1 MSHSL
6 PAATLFSPIVPETR
20 TYTSNQHIANMASE
34 KDNGVLSDPEGNE
47 EAAREQ
53 LKKAHLQDADKPDAS
68 AHDPS
73 TGVPSPEEP
82 GATSEG
88 RGRLQKK
95 RSYDEV
101 EGEPAQQ
108 ATTVSA
114 KQHTRKRSRDSTAEE
129 DVLNNGQR
137 KSHEHER
144 TGNEAA
150 DAHAEA
156 NGSAKPPRPGTPEQ
170 GPDARSEAAGETLAS
185 PKTKRSRLHS
195 TDATETTAAQED
207 AKKEGATKLPPGS
220 AFANT
225 SSASP
230 FGALAG
236 SKSPSTEPQTSAS
249 AFSSSAFGSLAASS
263 SSGFGALGKNS
274 GGPGLGGGFASGV
287 KSPLNTK
294 ENENPTPT
302 GGFGGTL
309 GQQSAFSSA
318 GGSGSGFGSS
328 ASAFSSLGSSKSSGG
343 FGSSLAGATGGSGFG
358 SLGGAGLSSFASGK
372 PTAPFGGSAKSA
384 KPFGAKNDDDEDDGG
399 DDEEDERSGMKS
411 PLSQEEE
418 KQDERFY
425 EQSLETGEEGEVT
438 EFSCRSK
445 LYNYAAVDGGKK
457 EWRERGIGVLK
468 LNVKMPAPDDQDA
481 KLTARLLIRAD
492 GSHRIML
499 NTPIKKELKFGDQ
512 SGEKPQSGNILFSGT
527 IDEKP
532 DLALL
537 QLKLKHINALELYDK
552 IKALQASM

>member
-1 MSHSL
+1 M
-6 PAATLFSPIVPETR
+6 AA
-20 TYTSNQHIANMASE
+20 E
-34 KDNGVLSDPEGNE
+34 KDNGVLSDTEGSE
-47 EAAREQ
+47 KATREQ

-68 AHDPS
+68 AHDPTYEAVTS
-73 TGVPSPEEP
+73 TDTIGTAFE
-82 GATSEG
+82 A

-101 EGEPAQQ
+101 EGVSAQD
-108 ATTVSA
+108 ATTSTR
-114 KQHTRKRSRDSTAEE
+114 QHTRKRSRDSTAEE

-137 KSHEHER
+137 KSHELER
-144 TGNEAA
+144 TGNEVA

-156 NGSAKPPRPGTPEQ
+156 NASAKPPRPGTPEQ
-170 GPDARSEAAGETLAS
+170 GTDARSEPAVETLTS

-195 TDATETTAAQED
+195 TDATEVTTTQED
-207 AKKEGATKLPPGS
+207 LKKEEATKLPPGS
-220 AFANT
+220 AFGNA

-236 SKSPSTEPQTSAS
+236 SKSPSAEAQTSAS
-249 AFSSSAFGSLAASS
+249 AFSSSAFGALAASS
-263 SSGFGALGKNS
+263 SSGFGALGKTT
-274 GGPGLGGGFASGV
+274 GGPGVGGGFGSGA

-294 ENENPTPT
+294 ENDKPPST
-302 GGFGGTL
+302 GGFGGAL
-309 GQQSAFSSA
+309 GQQSAFSAA
-318 GGSGSGFGSS
+318 GSSGSGFGSS
-328 ASAFSSLGSSKSSGG
+328 SSGFLSLGSKSASG

-358 SLGGAGLSSFASGK
+358 SLGGGGLSSFASGK
-372 PTAPFGGSAKSA
+372 PTAPFGVSAKSA
-384 KPFGAKNDDDEDDGG
+384 KPFGAKNDEDEDDGG
-399 DDEEDERSGMKS
+399 DDEEDDRSGMKS

-445 LYNYAAVDGGKK
+445 LYNYAAVESGKK

-468 LNVKMPAPDDQDA
+468 LNVKKPAPDDEDA

-499 NTPIKKELKFGDQ
+499 NTPIKKELQFGDRC
-512 SGEKPQSGNILFSGT
+512 GEKPQGGNVLFSGT
-527 IDEKP
+527 IDDKP

-552 IKALQASM
+552 IKDLQASM

>member
-1 MSHSL
+1 
-6 PAATLFSPIVPETR
+6 
-20 TYTSNQHIANMASE
+20 MASE
-34 KDNGVLSDPEGNE
+34 KDNGVLSDPEGKE
-47 EAAREQ
+47 KATREQ
-53 LKKAHLQDADKPDAS
+53 LEKARLQDAEKPDAS
-68 AHDPS
+68 VLHPTIEDMTS
-73 TGVPSPEEP
+73 TEP
-82 GATSEG
+82 TAAASEA

-101 EGEPAQQ
+101 EGESGQEAI
-108 ATTVSA
+108 TVSA

-129 DVLNNGQR
+129 HVLNNGQR

-144 TGNEAA
+144 TGTEAV
-150 DAHAEA
+150 DAHIEA
-156 NGSAKPPRPGTPEQ
+156 NGSDKPPPRQGTPEQ
-170 GPDARSEAAGETLAS
+170 GADTCSEPAEEILTS
-185 PKTKRSRLHS
+185 PKTKRSRLHA
-195 TDATETTAAQED
+195 TDATEPSTTQED
-207 AKKEGATKLPPGS
+207 TSSDTKKEGASKLPPGS

-225 SSASP
+225 SSSSP
-230 FGALAG
+230 FGALAR
-236 SKSPSTEPQTSAS
+236 SKSPSSETQTSAS
-249 AFSSSAFGSLAASS
+249 VLSSSGFGALAASS
-263 SSGFGALGKNS
+263 SSGFGTLGKTA
-274 GGPGLGGGFASGV
+274 GGPGVGGGFGSGA

-294 ENENPTPT
+294 ENQKPPSN
-302 GGFGGTL
+302 GGFGGAL
-309 GQQSAFSSA
+309 SQQSAFSSA
-318 GGSGSGFGSS
+318 GGNGSGFGSS
-328 ASAFSSLGSSKSSGG
+328 ASGFSSLGSKSSGG
-343 FGSSLAGATGGSGFG
+343 FGSSLAGATGGSAFG
-358 SLGGAGLSSFASGK
+358 SLGGGGLSSFASGK

-399 DDEEDERSGMKS
+399 DDEEDDRSGMKS

-445 LYNYAAVDGGKK
+445 LYNYAAVEGGKK

-468 LNVKMPAPDDQDA
+468 LNVKKPAQDDEDA

-512 SGEKPQSGNILFSGT
+512 SGEMPQGGNVLFSGT
-527 IDEKP
+527 IDDKP

-537 QLKLKHINALELYDK
+537 QLKLKHSNALELYDK